1 MGAQYNR
8 LPFALPEFRMPFG
21 FSGRAGARATLCVA
35 LALMAGIASAL
46 TSGVAHAQATQ
57 TRVRID
63 TNLGSF
69 IVELEDQRAPLTTA
83 NFLQYVR
90 SGFYAGTIFHRV
102 IGSFIAQGGGYDEK
116 YQLKTPLASVPNES
130 GNGLSNR
137 RWTVG
142 LARTESPH
150 SGNAQFFV
158 NLGDN
163 EDLDPNP
170 LRWGY
175 AVFGKVVDGLD
186 VLDRI
191 AHSPT
196 GSAGPWQKDVP
207 VEPIVIRGMQVIGE
221 PMPSATPAASSPAAA
236 PASPAAA
243 PGAAPAKPPV
253 KAPAKSGS

>member
-1 MGAQYNR
+1 
-8 LPFALPEFRMPFG
+8 MPFG
-21 FSGRAGARATLCVA
+21 FSGRAGARVTLCAA
-35 LALMAGIASAL
+35 LALF
-46 TSGVAHAQATQ
+46 TGVVHAQAAQ

-116 YQLKTPLASVPNES
+116 YQLKPPPTTVPNES

-163 EDLDPNP
+163 EDLDPSP

-186 VLDRI
+186 VIDRI
-191 AHSPT
+191 AHTPT

-221 PMPSATPAASSPAAA
+221 PMPVAAPATPAAPPPTASGAPAAK
-236 PASPAAA
+236 PATP
-243 PGAAPAKPPV
+243 PAKSQAA
-253 KAPAKSGS
+253 APAKSGT